1 MILFNIAKEICL
13 FTIITQHFLPCG
25 LNTWTLHAYVTG
37 DMLGGIQKIHKISQR
52 DQFLMKLRPEFEN
65 VPSNL
70 MSWQPS
76 PSLETCL
83 NDILWEERQVTQA
96 HLTHQSSG
104 GGL

>member
-1 MILFNIAKEICL
+1 
-13 FTIITQHFLPCG
+13 
-25 LNTWTLHAYVTG
+25 
-37 DMLGGIQKIHKISQR
+37 
-52 DQFLMKLRPEFEN
+52 MKLCPEVEN

-70 MSWQPS
+70 MSRQPS

-104 GGL
+104 GPIEVAYAVKRKTPRRGFSQSTAGSLAPAYKGKP